1 MMKYIGGGYLAGVPA
16 RDLTADEVRKYGRER
31 LLKSGLYIEVRAK
44 SKRSEAAETVTEGQ
58 ENG

>member
-1 MMKYIGGGYLAGVPA
+1 MRYIGGGFLAGIPA
-16 RDLTADEVRKYGRER
+16 RDLTSEEVKFYGRER
-31 LLKSGLYIEVRAK
+31 LLKSGLYQEVRAK